1 MLNNHSPMKTFLS
14 LGIAILL
21 PVTAYAA
28 NGANFV
34 LYNHHMAEVG
44 EKELMLMNDIGQ
56 LPDGTRYTAQMLE
69 FELGITAQWT
79 TEFMIEGQNTSGQ
92 GGYNFT
98 GFRWENRYR
107 VFDREVTL
115 NPVLYLEYEDLSS
128 DTLYLM
134 EVSGREDA
142 TRRVKSRPR
151 ERVLETRLIL
161 SQNVGKRLNIAANWL
176 NESDLDTGVT
186 AFGYAVGINFRLDT
200 PVLLPGREDED
211 GDAGVVLGLELFGG
225 AGDADKGP
233 TLDGAVTQHYLAPN
247 LLLQGRHGWK
257 LKFGGAI
264 GLTNVSQDLFRMAVA
279 YEF

>member
-211 GDAGVVLGLELFGG
+211 GDAGVVLGLELFGC